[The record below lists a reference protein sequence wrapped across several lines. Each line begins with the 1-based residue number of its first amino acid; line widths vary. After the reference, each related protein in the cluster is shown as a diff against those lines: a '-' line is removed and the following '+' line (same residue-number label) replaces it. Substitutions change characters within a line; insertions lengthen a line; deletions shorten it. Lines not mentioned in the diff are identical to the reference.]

1 MAVYTPSYPLT
12 LPTATGITT
21 QNFSLLRVVAVTE
34 SPFTK
39 QEQVYEHEGSQWK
52 ATVTLPPMLKT
63 NASIWLAF
71 LMSLRGQ
78 RGTFKLGDQD
88 RKTIQG
94 VATGTILVNG
104 AAQTGNA
111 IDLDGFANSTNN
123 VFKAG
128 DYIQI
133 NSYLY
138 MVSADVN
145 SNGSGE
151 ATVYVEPS
159 LRSAIETINDGT
171 TVIYTNTTTIM
182 RLDTNELE
190 WQTDNVSKYGISFSC
205 SESLS

>member
-1 MAVYTPSYPLT
+1 MASYTPSYPLT
-12 LPTATGITT
+12 LPTVTGITT
-21 QNFSLLRVVAVTE
+21 QNWGLERVVAVTE
-34 SPFTK
+34 SPFTN
-39 QEQVYEHEGSQWK
+39 QEQVYEHEGAQWR
-52 ATVTLPPMLKT
+52 ATFTLPPMKKES
-63 NASIWLAF
+63 AAVWLAF
-71 LMSLRGQ
+71 LMSLRGR
-78 RGTFKLGDQD
+78 RGTFKIGDQD

-159 LRSAIETINDGT
+159 LRTGIEAINDNT
-171 TVIYTNTTTIM
+171 TVLYSNTTTLM
-182 RLDTNELE
+182 RLDSNELN
-190 WQTDNVSKYGISFSC
+190 WNTNNVSVYGISFAC
-205 SESLS
+205 SESL

>member
-12 LPTATGITT
+12 LPTVTGIRT
-21 QNFSLLRVVAVTE
+21 QNWGLRKTVSITQ
-34 SPFTK
+34 SPFTA
-39 QEQVYEHEGSQWK
+39 QQQVYEHDGQQWK
-52 ATVTLPPMLKT
+52 ATFSLPPMLKDS
-63 NASIWLAF
+63 ASVWLSF
-71 LMSLRGQ
+71 LLSLRGV
-78 RGTFKLGDQD
+78 RGTFKIGDQD

-94 VATGTILVNG
+94 VATGTIRVNG
-104 AAQTGNA
+104 ASQVGNS

-138 MVSADVN
+138 MIIEDAN

-151 ATVYVEPS
+151 ANVKIEPS
-159 LRSAIETINDGT
+159 LRSGIETINDDT

-182 RLDTNELE
+182 RLDTNFTS
-190 WQTDNVSKYGISFSC
+190 WNTDTVSKYGISFAC
-205 SESLS
+205 SEAL

>member
-94 VATGTILVNG
+94 TATSTILVNG
-104 AAQTGNA
+104 ADQVGNS
-111 IDLDGFANSTNN
+111 INLDGFTPSRAN

-138 MVSADVN
+138 MISADV
-145 SNGSGE
+145 S
-151 ATVYVEPS
+151 ATLLVKLLFMLNHLYEV
-159 LRSAIETINDGT
+159 L
-171 TVIYTNTTTIM
+171 
-182 RLDTNELE
+182 
-190 WQTDNVSKYGISFSC
+190 
-205 SESLS
+205 